1 MSYNGYGSET
11 QLGSYAMSEAEYLN
25 NPAQGYGGLAPYE
38 PRKATVRQAVQSYGD
53 YGGDPLLTTSTRTSQ
68 KAKTKELQRLLIAK
82 GYGSFLGEWQ
92 DDGDYYTSTKNAIS
106 AFQGASGLPVTGTAT
121 QATWDAL
128 RGAGAGGAPGT
139 AGAAPAKKMGWQEGL
154 GTFASGLAQ
163 GVAGMFGGG
172 TAGAA
177 TPPGGVPVTTITPPK
192 KSMMPWVIGGVSI
205 LAVGGIV
212 YYMSTKKGTGNGK
225 GNGKGKRRGR
235 SK

>member
-1 MSYNGYGSET
+1 MSYNGYGIDT
-11 QLGSYAMSEAEYLN
+11 QGSYAMSDAEYLN
-25 NPAQGYGGLAPYE
+25 NPAQGYGGLSPYE
-38 PRKATVRQAVQSYGD
+38 PRKATARQAVQSYGD
-53 YGGDPLLTTSTRTSQ
+53 YGGDPVLTTADRDTKKS
-68 KAKTKELQRLLIAK
+68 KTKELQRLLIAK

-128 RGAGAGGAPGT
+128 RGAGAPGT
-139 AGAAPAKKMGWQEGL
+139 AGGAPAKKTSWQEGL

-163 GVAGMFGGG
+163 GVAGMLGGG
-172 TAGAA
+172 TAAAA
-177 TPPGGVPVTTITPPK
+177 TTAGGVPVTSMAAPK

-212 YYMSTKKGTGNGK
+212 YYMSTKKGTGNGA
-225 GNGKGKRRGR
+225 GNGKGKRKGR